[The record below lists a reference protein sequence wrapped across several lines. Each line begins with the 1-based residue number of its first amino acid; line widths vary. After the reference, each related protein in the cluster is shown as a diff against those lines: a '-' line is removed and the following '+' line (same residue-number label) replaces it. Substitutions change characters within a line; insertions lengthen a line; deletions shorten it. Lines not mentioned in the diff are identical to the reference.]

1 MFNDNANNNEYNPLA
16 DLDTYNPTFGQTQD
30 QPLVDQNYN
39 PISAA
44 LAQLPT
50 AASTVFSTFSN
61 IIKGSIPTPVQEQAS
76 EIYQAPVV
84 DPGYCAPTYGYNQ
97 EVSFYITNN
106 KILF

>member
-1 MFNDNANNNEYNPLA
+1 MDN
-16 DLDTYNPTFGQTQD
+16 YNPTFGQQP

-61 IIKGSIPTPVQEQAS
+61 IIKGSIPAQEQPTES
-76 EIYQAPVV
+76 YQAPSF
-84 DPGYCAPTYGYNQ
+84 DPGYCAPTYEYTQ
-97 EVSFYITNN
+97 EVSLNFKEI
-106 KILF
+106 FQF